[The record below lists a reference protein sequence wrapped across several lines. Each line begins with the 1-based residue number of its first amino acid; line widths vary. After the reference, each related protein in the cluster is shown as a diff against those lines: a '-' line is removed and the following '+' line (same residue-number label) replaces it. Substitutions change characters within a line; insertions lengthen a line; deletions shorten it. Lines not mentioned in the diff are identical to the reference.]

1 MRKVLVLLGTILLTT
16 LACGGSGSTSADSG
30 ASPQQ
35 VAAGKQ
41 RFQRT
46 CATCH
51 GPEAEGVPNLGKDL
65 HDNEFVRSNS
75 DAELVEFLKVGR
87 PAWDPANTRGVD
99 MPPKGGDPTL
109 TEEDMRNIVAYLR
122 TIE

>member
-1 MRKVLVLLGTILLTT
+1 MMKRLLFMPVVLLIA
-16 LACGGSGSTSADSG
+16 LACGGGGGSAG
-30 ASPQQ
+30 ASAESGEL
-35 VAAGKQ
+35 VAAGRA

-51 GPEAEGVPNLGKDL
+51 GPEAEGVPNLGKNL
-65 HDNEFVRSNS
+65 HDNEFVGSLS

-87 PAWDPANTRGVD
+87 PAWDPANTQGVD